1 MLKNSPFT
9 ENKESFL
16 MRSLK
21 SIVAEITLSY
31 YPDINLKD
39 REKITSSQHAEK
51 LFRENWNDAQIG
63 FVEEFKV
70 MLLNRAN
77 RVLGISSISKGGMSG
92 TVADAKVIFAL
103 ALKGVASGIIVAHNH
118 PSGNLNP
125 SQADIKLTQKLSD
138 AGKLLDISLL
148 DHIILTP
155 DGYTSFSDE
164 GYLPC

>member
-1 MLKNSPFT
+1 
-9 ENKESFL
+9 

-21 SIVAEITLSY
+21 STVAEITLSY

-39 REKITSSQHAEK
+39 REKITCSRDAET

-77 RVLGISSISKGGMSG
+77 RVLGISSISKGGVSG

-118 PSGNLNP
+118 PSGNLKP